1 MRSDVVELVV
11 AVLAG
16 ILARPRPAKDED
28 LKEDPTTGCDGA
40 KPDTTDTSADAVT
53 RQRQARLVER
63 DKTIVEPFFCRKIQ
77 LGETFQDEG
86 AQGLLI
92 CG

>member
-16 ILARPRPAKDED
+16 IFGARPHPAKDED

-63 DKTIVEPFFCRKIQ
+63 DKTIVEPFFLRRKIQ
-77 LGETFQDEG
+77 VGETFQG
-86 AQGLLI
+86 
-92 CG
+92 